1 MIKYLKISVIENL
14 DNPNN
19 VLDMQNY
26 SSPGFFLA
34 KDSVGASFIV
44 QVIQNNI
51 GLTIGYSLPFPQDT
65 VFPLLDLE
73 EIEKPQIDTLK
84 KELEEQKAKY
94 ASLESEYKTS
104 NLSCERLQKKVEEVQ
119 DSSLEACNELGKV
132 QDELETCKIKLNDA
146 NKSIELAKKSGEEAL
161 EKEKAAYEK
170 CIGSFRDKLTM
181 SKELLETSKAETKE
195 IKAKYDK
202 DLINLSNSPIKKD
215 GWISS
220 KDLIE
225 IVSILKR

>member
-19 VLDMQNY
+19 VLDMHNY

-34 KDSVGASFIV
+34 KDSVGVPSIV

-51 GLTIGYSLPFPQDT
+51 GLIIGSSLSFSTDT

-84 KELEEQKAKY
+84 KELEELKKKY
-94 ASLESEYKTS
+94 ASLESEYKTANIS
-104 NLSCERLQKKVEEVQ
+104 RERLQKKIEEIQ

-132 QDELETCKIKLNDA
+132 QDELETCKIKLKEA
-146 NKSIELAKKSGEEAL
+146 NENIALAKKSGEEAL
-161 EKEKAAYEK
+161 EKQKAAYET
-170 CIGSFRDKLTM
+170 CIRAFREKLVM
-181 SKELLETSKAETKE
+181 SEGLLESAKSETKE
-195 IKAKYDK
+195 FKAKYDK
-202 DLINLSNSPIKKD
+202 DLINLANHPEKKD

-220 KDLIE
+220 KVLIE
-225 IVSILKR
+225 LVAILKR